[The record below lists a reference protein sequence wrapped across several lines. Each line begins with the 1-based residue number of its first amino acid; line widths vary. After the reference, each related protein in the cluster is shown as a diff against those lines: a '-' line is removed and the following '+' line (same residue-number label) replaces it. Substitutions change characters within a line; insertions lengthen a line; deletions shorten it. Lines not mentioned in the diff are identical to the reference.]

1 MAEGDQPTERVA
13 VNDDRPTV
21 GARPD
26 RGELLLEIVM
36 NGAPSRDE
44 GTSSPGCPETA
55 LVVGGDV
62 ETGPGQPRPHLLV
75 STRVCGESM
84 DEQHERPRFAPRPP
98 VANEQ
103 LGPVA
108 RRGTQRG

>member
-1 MAEGDQPTERVA
+1 MAERDQPAKRVA

-26 RGELLLEIVM
+26 RRELLLEIVI
-36 NGAPSRDE
+36 NDAPRRNEGAPS
-44 GTSSPGCPETA
+44 PGRPESA

-62 ETGPGQPRPHLLV
+62 ETGRGQLRPHVLV
-75 STRVCGESM
+75 STGVFGESM
-84 DEQHERPRFAPRPP
+84 DEQDERPRFAPRPP

-103 LGPVA
+103 LRPVA